1 MLSDTKTILL
11 ITVGYYPTPKN
22 FIIMQAIDLRQ
33 ALIEANDVN
42 LNTADALVETR
53 VLRQLIASAEDRI
66 KALAPDAKALAKEEM
81 AKQGITSGEFTHNGH
96 TYEGQRDVFYDII
109 GDPKKYNSK
118 DAAQYRKHALDQ
130 KEHKKQ
136 SSVLTKAMKAI
147 MDAFPSLHPKI
158 TPERDD
164 ITVKCID

>member
-1 MLSDTKTILL
+1 MK
-11 ITVGYYPTPKN
+11 
-22 FIIMQAIDLRQ
+22 AIELRQ
-33 ALIEANDVN
+33 ALIEANDIN
-42 LNTADALVETR
+42 LNGGDALVETR
-53 VLRQLIASAEDRI
+53 ALRQLIASAEDRI
-66 KALAPDAKALAKEEM
+66 KTLTPAAKTLAKEEM
-81 AKQGITSGEFTHNGH
+81 SEQGITSGEFTHEGH
-96 TYEGQRDVFYDII
+96 TYEAQRDIFYDLI

-118 DAAQYRKHALDQ
+118 DAAQYRKHASDQ

-147 MDAFPSLHPKI
+147 MDAFPALHPKI

>member
-1 MLSDTKTILL
+1 
-11 ITVGYYPTPKN
+11 
-22 FIIMQAIDLRQ
+22 MQAIEMTK
-33 ALIEANDVN
+33 ALTEAIQTTVAFG
-42 LNTADALVETR
+42 NTALEETR
-53 VLRQLIASAEDRI
+53 ALRQLIASAEDRI
-66 KALAPDAKALAKEEM
+66 KALAPAAKALAKEEM

-118 DAAQYRKHALDQ
+118 DAARYRKHAFDQ

>member
-1 MLSDTKTILL
+1 MK
-11 ITVGYYPTPKN
+11 
-22 FIIMQAIDLRQ
+22 AIDLRQ

-42 LNTADALVETR
+42 LNSADALVETR
-53 VLRQLIASAEDRI
+53 ALRQLIASAEDRI
-66 KALAPDAKALAKEEM
+66 KTLTLAAKSLAKEEM
-81 AKQGITSGEFTHNGH
+81 AKQGITSGEFTHEGH
-96 TYEGQRDVFYDII
+96 TYEGQRDVFYDLI

-118 DAAQYRKHALDQ
+118 DAAEYRKKALDQ

-147 MDAFPSLHPKI
+147 MDAFPALHPKI